1 MVRKSNK
8 KRNSRKRCPKG
19 SRRSSSGKTCRKS
32 KSRKKSKSRRKS
44 KSRKKSKSRR
54 KSKSRSG
61 GLTRWFGEKWV
72 NVCKKRNGKY
82 VSCGRK
88 KASGKKYPYCRPLKR
103 VNSKTPMT
111 VGEMIKKHG
120 KSKIK
125 KMCKKKSKK
134 KRKTIYM

>member
-1 MVRKSNK
+1 MVDCRL
-8 KRNSRKRCPKG
+8 KRNKNKSSCKSLKRRNKTSRKK
-19 SRRSSSGKTCRKS
+19 SKSRKS

-44 KSRKKSKSRR
+44 KSRK
-54 KSKSRSG
+54 SKSRSG
-61 GLTRWFGEKWV
+61 GLTRWFEEKWV

-103 VNSKTPMT
+103 VNSRTPMT

-125 KMCKKKSKK
+125 KMCKKKK
-134 KRKTIYM
+134 

>member
-1 MVRKSNK
+1 MVDCRL
-8 KRNSRKRCPKG
+8 KRNKNKSSCKSLKR
-19 SRRSSSGKTCRKS
+19 RNKT
-32 KSRKKSKSRRKS
+32 SRKKSKSRRKS
-44 KSRKKSKSRR
+44 KSRK
-54 KSKSRSG
+54 SKSRSG
-61 GLTRWFGEKWV
+61 GLTRWFDEKWV

-103 VNSKTPMT
+103 VNSRTPMT

-134 KRKTIYM
+134 RRKTIYM

>member
-1 MVRKSNK
+1 MVRKSNRR
-8 KRNSRKRCPKG
+8 RNSKKRCPAGTRK
-19 SRRSSSGKTCRKS
+19 SSTGKTCRKQSRKQS

-44 KSRKKSKSRR
+44 KSRK

-88 KASGKKYPYCRPLKR
+88 NASGKKYPYCRPLKR

-111 VGEMIKKHG
+111 VSEMIKKHG

>member
-1 MVRKSNK
+1 MVDCRL
-8 KRNSRKRCPKG
+8 KRNKNKSSCKSLKR
-19 SRRSSSGKTCRKS
+19 RNKT
-32 KSRKKSKSRRKS
+32 SRKKSKSRRKS
-44 KSRKKSKSRR
+44 KSKKKSKSRRKSKSR

-61 GLTRWFGEKWV
+61 GLTRWFEEKWV

-103 VNSKTPMT
+103 VNSRTPMT

-134 KRKTIYM
+134 RRKTIYM

>member
-1 MVRKSNK
+1 MVDCRL
-8 KRNSRKRCPKG
+8 KRNKNKSSCKSLKRRNKTSRKK
-19 SRRSSSGKTCRKS
+19 SKSRKS

-44 KSRKKSKSRR
+44 KSRK
-54 KSKSRSG
+54 SKSRSG
-61 GLTRWFGEKWV
+61 GLTRWFEEKWV

-103 VNSKTPMT
+103 VNSRTPMT

-134 KRKTIYM
+134 RRKTIYM

>member
-1 MVRKSNK
+1 MVDCRLKRNKKKSSCKSLK
-8 KRNSRKRCPKG
+8 KRNKSSRKR
-19 SRRSSSGKTCRKS
+19 KS
-32 KSRKKSKSRRKS
+32 
-44 KSRKKSKSRR
+44 
-54 KSKSRSG
+54 SG

-103 VNSKTPMT
+103 VNSRTPMT

>member
-1 MVRKSNK
+1 MVDCRL
-8 KRNSRKRCPKG
+8 KRNRKKSSCK
-19 SRRSSSGKTCRKS
+19 SLKRRNKS
-32 KSRKKSKSRRKS
+32 SRKKSKSRKSKSRKS
-44 KSRKKSKSRR
+44 KSRKNKSRRKSKSR

-61 GLTRWFGEKWV
+61 GLTRWFDEKWV

-103 VNSKTPMT
+103 VNSRTPMT

-134 KRKTIYM
+134 RRKTIYM